1 MLGWLRR
8 LLRGWRIRFRFGGVS
23 TRDLA
28 RGMGPH
34 QTELLRRFFGSRL
47 AGARERRANFR
58 IPDGLNKEALER
70 YLELA
75 RRQVARGRN
84 GVQRLRLRLVERALD
99 LMEGH
104 GP

>member
-8 LLRGWRIRFRFGGVS
+8 LLRGWRIRIRFGGVP
-23 TRDLA
+23 TRDVA
-28 RGMGPH
+28 QGMGRH
-34 QTELLRRFFGSRL
+34 QTELLRLFFGSDLR
-47 AGARERRANFR
+47 GALERRANFR

-70 YLELA
+70 YRELA
-75 RRQVARGRN
+75 RRQIARGRN
-84 GVQRLRLRLVERALD
+84 GVQRLRLRLVDRALD